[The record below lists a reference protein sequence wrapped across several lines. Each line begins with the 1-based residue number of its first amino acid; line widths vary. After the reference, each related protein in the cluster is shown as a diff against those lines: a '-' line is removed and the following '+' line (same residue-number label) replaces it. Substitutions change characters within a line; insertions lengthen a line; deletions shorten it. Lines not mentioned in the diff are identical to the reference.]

1 MRITLLLL
9 VTLGLAACNTT
20 APAVDTMDSMDTM
33 SDAGT
38 ETMENA
44 EGMADEGGI

>member
-9 VTLGLAACNTT
+9 LTLGLAACNT
-20 APAVDTMDSMDTM
+20 AVPGGNTMDTM
-33 SDAGT
+33 SDSGSM
-38 ETMENA
+38 TMENA